1 MSRADQPEQGTGGEP
16 GRETGREP
24 ERAPHLGSGDTAA
37 ETRRLLILAIIVL
50 AVVLTLHF
58 SPLRVWLGDLR
69 GLKQSIG
76 AYGWQ
81 AHAVFVI
88 ASIVAI
94 AAGIPRLALCGLA
107 GLLFGFV
114 EGMAIAMV
122 SGVLGSY
129 GAFLL
134 ARWGGRG
141 WAERRLA
148 GASDRLRAVLAQPS
162 IAAIFIAR
170 QLPVPGIVPNVLLGL
185 LPTPHHTFLAGT
197 ILGYLPSNAIVAL
210 AGSSLGKDSLE
221 KAIAQVSLSMAGL
234 GAFSLLLV
242 WLQQRLK
249 SRP

>member
-1 MSRADQPEQGTGGEP
+1 MKRS
-16 GRETGREP
+16 
-24 ERAPHLGSGDTAA
+24 
-37 ETRRLLILAIIVL
+37 
-50 AVVLTLHF
+50 
-58 SPLRVWLGDLR
+58 
-69 GLKQSIG
+69 
-76 AYGWQ
+76 
-81 AHAVFVI
+81 
-88 ASIVAI
+88 
-94 AAGIPRLALCGLA
+94 
-107 GLLFGFV
+107 
-114 EGMAIAMV
+114 
-122 SGVLGSY
+122 
-129 GAFLL
+129 
-134 ARWGGRG
+134 
-141 WAERRLA
+141 
-148 GASDRLRAVLAQPS
+148 SDRLRAVLAQPS

>member
-1 MSRADQPEQGTGGEP
+1 MSRDTPSEQPSARQPE
-16 GRETGREP
+16 REP
-24 ERAPHLGSGDTAA
+24 AWAATETAA
-37 ETRRLLILAIIVL
+37 ETRRLLILALVALVI
-50 AVVLTLHF
+50 VLTLHF
-58 SPLRVWLGDLR
+58 SPLRVWIEDLR
-69 GLKQSIG
+69 GLKQNIG
-76 AYGWQ
+76 TYGWK
-81 AHAVFVI
+81 APALFAAGSV
-88 ASIVAI
+88 VAI

-114 EGMAIAMV
+114 VGMAVAMV

-148 GASDRLRAVLAQPS
+148 GASERLRAVLAEPS
-162 IAAIFIAR
+162 IIAIFIAR

-185 LPTPHHTFLAGT
+185 LPTPHRTFLAGT

-221 KAIAQVSLSMAGL
+221 TAITQVSLSMAGL
-234 GAFSLLLV
+234 AAFSLLLV

-249 SRP
+249 ARL